1 MASLTKLQTLNSI
14 GNAFISLLFPNQC
27 LVCKEGEF
35 NSFDPI
41 CNECFNKMK
50 PIEMKNRTNKL
61 TVNDDID
68 IALAGWDFGIEL
80 KPAIHS
86 LKYEARAKIGF
97 FLGKKL
103 GEKFNNDYF
112 QDLDYLISVPLH
124 PVKYR
129 DRGYN
134 QAEWIARG
142 LGKELGI
149 PVQANLMKRVKYT
162 ISQTTLNREERLD
175 NMKKAFR
182 ITQDVTDKRIG
193 IVDDVLTT
201 GSTISSMATVLKD
214 AGAKTIIAIT
224 IATPLERKNDTYA
237 ESV

>member
-1 MASLTKLQTLNSI
+1 MASLTKLPTLNSI

>member
-1 MASLTKLQTLNSI
+1 MASLTKFPTLNSI

-35 NSFDPI
+35 NSSDPI